1 MNFGKGEGFL
11 QFQTT
16 LASAVAYE
24 GVGLHSGR
32 KVHMELQPAPAG
44 TGLVFVR
51 TDLPK
56 VPMIRAIAA
65 NVASTVRATTL
76 EEANAKV
83 FTIEHLMS
91 AFHALGIDNCRI
103 EMDAE
108 EPPVADGSSQVFFEL
123 MRNAGR
129 KELESPRR
137 ETVID
142 RVYRVDDPKDGRF
155 VMAVPY
161 DGFRVSF
168 TSVNP
173 HPLIGV
179 QYEDFVVGEEV
190 YGKEIAPARTIAYEK
205 EVETLRQMGLGLGGT
220 LENVIVYN
228 DDGWMNELRFED
240 ELVRHKIL
248 DVIGDLR
255 LAGILRGH
263 IIAVA
268 SGHAM
273 NTELAK
279 MIAADAGKLE

>member
-1 MNFGKGEGFL
+1 M

-16 LASAVAYE
+16 LASAVSYA

-142 RVYRVDDPKDGRF
+142 RVYRVDDPENGRF

-205 EVETLRQMGLGLGGT
+205 EVEALRQMGLGLGGT